1 MQSRMD
7 VEEGIGVADAERMVE
22 LHLDQSPE
30 KLLQIFTPL
39 CSPTGDTHST
49 HAVDRAAA
57 SFNSTHCNFR
67 YNKYFNARDLLW
79 SIHYM

>member
-7 VEEGIGVADAERMVE
+7 GEEGIGMADAERIVK
-22 LHLDQSPE
+22 LHLGQITE
-30 KLLQIFTPL
+30 KLLHIFTPSS
-39 CSPTGDTHST
+39 SPTGDTHST

-57 SFNSTHCNFR
+57 SFNNTHCNFR